1 MKHPLDNKTV
11 DWVGVPRNAYA
22 ESFEVLLDI
31 LLFTVFADRSITW
44 IDLQENV
51 VDKTRWTLNRY
62 LNSLVGLG
70 YLERCEK
77 KSGRNL
83 TYMATEK
90 SKQLFG
96 GAA

>member
-1 MKHPLDNKTV
+1 MKDQHDNKTV
-11 DWVGVPRNAYA
+11 DWVGVPRNDYA

-31 LLFTVFADRSITW
+31 LLFTVFAGRSITW
-44 IDLQENV
+44 MDLQENV

-70 YLERCEK
+70 YLERCERK
-77 KSGRNL
+77 LGRNL
-83 TYMATEK
+83 AYMATEK

-96 GAA
+96 VK